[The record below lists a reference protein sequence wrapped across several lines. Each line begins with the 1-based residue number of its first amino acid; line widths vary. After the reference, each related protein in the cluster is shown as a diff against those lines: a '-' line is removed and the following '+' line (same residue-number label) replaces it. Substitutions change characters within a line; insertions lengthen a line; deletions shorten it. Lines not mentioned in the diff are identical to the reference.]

1 MNNNDEKRFILT
13 MVDGTNV
20 ELKGYNYETL
30 LSEIDNFI
38 LKYNECITYYAGYDD
53 AEVVELAKDEGIEV
67 EILED

>member
-1 MNNNDEKRFILT
+1 MEEKRFILT
-13 MVDGTNV
+13 LLDGTNV

-38 LKYNECITYYAGYDD
+38 LKYNECITYYSGFDSKD
-53 AEVVELAKDEGIEV
+53 VVELAKEEDINV

>member
-38 LKYNECITYYAGYDD
+38 LKYNECITYYSGYDD
-53 AEVVELAKDEGIEV
+53 EEVVKLAQEDDIEV
-67 EILED
+67 KIVEE

>member
-20 ELKGYNYETL
+20 VLKGYNYETL
-30 LSEIDNFI
+30 LDEIDNFI

>member
-1 MNNNDEKRFILT
+1 MEEKRFILT
-13 MVDGTNV
+13 LLDGTNV

-38 LKYNECITYYAGYDD
+38 LKYNECITYYSEFDSK
-53 AEVVELAKDEGIEV
+53 EVVELAKEEDINV